1 MGESI
6 ERGGVRYE
14 KVGQDYLEQRK
25 LRRHANWVL
34 LWALGVGAVISG
46 DFFGWN
52 FGLDAGGF
60 GGLLIATVLMAIMY
74 LCMVYSIAELSTAL
88 PHAGGFYSFTRS
100 AFGPW
105 GGYLVGVTDT
115 IEYVIT
121 PAVIVVGIGGYMNTL
136 FPSVPVWIWWL
147 VFYAIFVG
155 INIAGVEITLRVGLV
170 VTILA
175 MLVLLIFYIG
185 AVASGAFSWDL
196 VFNIEPDPNRA
207 GSSTFLPKGFFGIFA
222 AIPFAIWFY
231 LAIEELPLA
240 AEETH
245 DVVRDM
251 PRGLITGIFTLLALS
266 VFTLIFNSGVNGGAA
281 QIGVSGAPLADGFV
295 AVFGSGATTAVLT
308 LIALTGLIA
317 SFHTIIYAYGRVI
330 FALSR
335 AGYYPRFLSVTGRK
349 THTPHRALIAGAIIG
364 LLCAL
369 IIDRF
374 GTGIVGAALL
384 NMAVF
389 GAVIS
394 YAAVMLA
401 YIRLKV
407 TRPELPRPY
416 QSPFGIPGAA
426 IGAILA
432 IVALLATFSIQD
444 YRPGVLGVAFF
455 LVIAILYF
463 ALYSRHKLVAQAP
476 EEEVALILEAEK
488 ELKHQYVELESEEE
502 RLRLE
507 QREARDR

>member
-1 MGESI
+1 
-6 ERGGVRYE
+6 
-14 KVGQDYLEQRK
+14 
-25 LRRHANWVL
+25 
-34 LWALGVGAVISG
+34 
-46 DFFGWN
+46 
-52 FGLDAGGF
+52 
-60 GGLLIATVLMAIMY
+60 
-74 LCMVYSIAELSTAL
+74 MV
-88 PHAGGFYSFTRS
+88 
-100 AFGPW
+100 
-105 GGYLVGVTDT
+105 
-115 IEYVIT
+115 
-121 PAVIVVGIGGYMNTL
+121 
-136 FPSVPVWIWWL
+136 
-147 VFYAIFVG
+147 FVA

-175 MLVLLIFYIG
+175 MLILVIFYIG

-196 VFNIEPDPNRA
+196 VFNIEPNPDRA
-207 GSSTFLPKGFFGIFA
+207 GSSTFLPQGFFGIFA

-251 PRGLITGIFTLLALS
+251 PKGLITGIFTLLALS
-266 VFTLIFNSGVNGGAA
+266 VFTLVFNSGVNGGAK
-281 QIGVSGAPLADGFV
+281 QIGESSAPLADGFQ
-295 AVFGSGATTAVLT
+295 AVFGAGATTTVLT

-335 AGYYPRFLSVTGRK
+335 AGYYPRFLSVTSPK
-349 THTPHRALIAGAIIG
+349 TRTPHRALIAGAIIG
-364 LLCAL
+364 LLCAV
-369 IIDRF
+369 IIDQF

-401 YIRLKV
+401 YIRLKI

-416 QSPFGIPGAA
+416 KSPFGIPGAA
-426 IGAILA
+426 IGAALAILA
-432 IVALLATFSIQD
+432 LFATFSIQD

-455 LVIAILYF
+455 LVIALLYF
-463 ALYSRHKLVAQAP
+463 ALYSRHRLVAQAP

-502 RLRLE
+502 RRRMEE
-507 QREARDR
+507 QAR